1 MFDIHKYDK
10 HKFNKNKAI
19 NDKIKALYLL
29 FDKHVADS
37 KLNYFQ
43 SQRLIN
49 IWILKFIS
57 YEEYEMAEAFK
68 QRKIQMWRD
77 WRKIHRLT
85 SVRLFWRVWRIRLKK
100 LFKFCR
106 KYFFI

>member
-10 HKFNKNKAI
+10 HKFSKNKAI

-29 FDKHVADS
+29 FDKYVYDS

-49 IWILKFIS
+49 IWILKFVRH
-57 YEEYEMAEAFK
+57 EEYEVAEAFK
-68 QRKIQMWRD
+68 QRKIQMWRE

-85 SVRLFWRVWRIRLKK
+85 SIALFYRVWRRRLKK
-100 LFKFCR
+100 LFYK
-106 KYFFI
+106 